1 MKIKGTVV
9 FSFLMAAVLLL
20 SLNSAVFAQEKIK
33 MDQYKA
39 ELADYTARQADAEAK
54 IAKLEGEIALLKKEI
69 DGVQANIDA
78 EWEAIYA
85 MMGVTKA
92 EVEAYRSE
100 LNAIEAEIARLNSL
114 SPEELFNQGGK
125 IDELKKRIA
134 EAKKNKIAILTEF
147 EQKIAALEGQM
158 ANLEAKVPGN
168 KYDQYTV
175 VRGDYLWKI
184 AKKPDIYGDPYQ
196 WIRIYCVNKDQI
208 KDPDVINPDQVLNIA
223 RGVGRNEHL
232 VEKGEWLSKISGYSK
247 VFNDP
252 TKWTKIYEANKDIVK
267 NANLIYP
274 FQVLTIPRD

>member
-33 MDQYKA
+33 MDEYKA
-39 ELADYTARQADAEAK
+39 ELADYTARQADSEAK
-54 IAKLEGEIALLKKEI
+54 IAKLEGEIEALKKEI
-69 DGVQANIDA
+69 DGVQANINA
-78 EWEAIYA
+78 EWEAIYDV
-85 MMGVTKA
+85 MGVTYA
-92 EVEAYRSE
+92 EVDAYRSE
-100 LNAIEAEIARLNSL
+100 LNAIDAEIDGLAAL
-114 SPEELFNQGGK
+114 SPEELFEKADQV
-125 IDELKKRIA
+125 DALKKRIA
-134 EAKKNKIAILTEF
+134 EAKANKIGILSEM
-147 EQKIAALEGQM
+147 EEKIAALEGKL
-158 ANLEAKVPGN
+158 ANLEAKIPGN

-184 AKKPDIYGDPYQ
+184 AKKPDIYADPYQ

-208 KDPDVINPDQVLNIA
+208 KDPDVINPDQVFNIA

-247 VFNDP
+247 VFSDP
-252 TKWTKIYEANKDIVK
+252 TKWTKLYEANKDIVR

-274 FQVLTIPRD
+274 YQVLTIPRD